1 MESSKLSF
9 WKIFAI
15 ILLISNTVILAFVF
29 FEKPARGENKG
40 PANFIIKELKFEEAQ
55 IESFNKLK
63 FAHQE
68 SLQALQ
74 ITGRELREDYFKL
87 LRNDTTDNILADQLL
102 IQIANN
108 QKTIEQ
114 VTFSHFQSV
123 KNICDIARNAFSVI
137 SRINIQFNFA
147 KIYTLFESKK
157 INNFPPFIY

>member
-29 FEKPARGENKG
+29 FEKPTRADNKG
-40 PANFIIKELKFEEAQ
+40 PANFIIKELNLNAAQ
-55 IESFNKLK
+55 IENFNQLK
-63 FAHQE
+63 FAHQD
-68 SLQALQ
+68 SVQRLKN
-74 ITGRELREDYFKL
+74 TGRELRENYFKL

-123 KNICDIARNAFSVI
+123 KNICDSVQKEKFDSI
-137 SRINIQFNFA
+137 ILEVIHRMKDNRPKPNRP
-147 KIYTLFESKK
+147 EP
-157 INNFPPFIY
+157 NR

>member
-74 ITGRELREDYFKL
+74 ITGRELREDYFQL
-87 LRNDTTDNILADQLL
+87 LRNDTTDQVLANQILL
-102 IQIANN
+102 QIANN

-123 KNICDIARNAFSVI
+123 KNICDSVQKEKFDSI
-137 SRINIQFNFA
+137 ILEVIHRMKDNRPKPNR
-147 KIYTLFESKK
+147 LGP
-157 INNFPPFIY
+157 NR

>member
-1 MESSKLSF
+1 METSKLSF

-15 ILLISNTVILAFVF
+15 TLLISNMVILAFIF
-29 FEKPARGENKG
+29 FEKPTSADNKG

-68 SLQALQ
+68 SLQELQ
-74 ITGRELREDYFKL
+74 ITGRELREDYFQL
-87 LRNDTTDNILADQLL
+87 LRNDTTDQVLANQILL
-102 IQIANN
+102 QIANN

-123 KNICDIARNAFSVI
+123 KNICDSVQKEKFDSI
-137 SRINIQFNFA
+137 ILEVIHRMKDNRPKPNSLGPNR
-147 KIYTLFESKK
+147 
-157 INNFPPFIY
+157 

>member
-55 IESFNKLK
+55 IESFNQLK
-63 FAHQE
+63 FAHQD
-68 SLQALQ
+68 SVQRLKN
-74 ITGRELREDYFKL
+74 TGRELRENYFKL

-108 QKTIEQ
+108 QKAIEQ
-114 VTFSHFQSV
+114 ITYEHFQSV
-123 KNICDIARNAFSVI
+123 KNICDSVQKEKFDSI
-137 SRINIQFNFA
+137 ILEVIHRMKDNRPKPNR
-147 KIYTLFESKK
+147 LGP
-157 INNFPPFIY
+157 NR

>member
-29 FEKPARGENKG
+29 FEKPTRADNKG
-40 PANFIIKELKFEEAQ
+40 PANFIIKELNLNAAQ
-55 IESFNKLK
+55 IENFNQLK
-63 FAHQE
+63 FAHQD
-68 SLQALQ
+68 SVQRLKN
-74 ITGRELREDYFKL
+74 TGRELRENYFKI

-123 KNICDIARNAFSVI
+123 KNICDSVQKEKFDSI
-137 SRINIQFNFA
+137 ILEVVHRMKDNRPKPNR
-147 KIYTLFESKK
+147 LGP
-157 INNFPPFIY
+157 NR

>member
-29 FEKPARGENKG
+29 FEKPTRADNKG
-40 PANFIIKELKFEEAQ
+40 PANFIIKELNLNAAQ
-55 IESFNKLK
+55 IENFNQLK
-63 FAHQE
+63 FAHQD
-68 SLQALQ
+68 SVQRLKN
-74 ITGRELREDYFKL
+74 TGRELRENYFKL
-87 LRNDTTDNILADQLL
+87 LRNDTTDNILADLLL

-123 KNICDIARNAFSVI
+123 KNICDSVQKEKFDSI
-137 SRINIQFNFA
+137 ILEVIHRMKDNRPKPNR
-147 KIYTLFESKK
+147 LGP
-157 INNFPPFIY
+157 NR

>member
-15 ILLISNTVILAFVF
+15 TLLISNMVILAFIF
-29 FEKPARGENKG
+29 FEKPTRADNKG
-40 PANFIIKELKFEEAQ
+40 PSNFIIKELNLNAAQ
-55 IESFNKLK
+55 IENFNQLK
-63 FAHQE
+63 FAHQD
-68 SLQALQ
+68 SVQRLKN
-74 ITGRELREDYFKL
+74 TGRELRENYFKL

-123 KNICDIARNAFSVI
+123 KNICDSVQKEKFDSI
-137 SRINIQFNFA
+137 ILEVIHRMKDNRPKPNR
-147 KIYTLFESKK
+147 LGP
-157 INNFPPFIY
+157 NR

>member
-29 FEKPARGENKG
+29 FEKPARGDNKG

-74 ITGRELREDYFKL
+74 ITGRELREDYFQL
-87 LRNDTTDNILADQLL
+87 LRNDTTDQVLANQILL
-102 IQIANN
+102 QIANN

-123 KNICDIARNAFSVI
+123 KNICDSVQKEKFDSI
-137 SRINIQFNFA
+137 ILEVIHRMKDNRPKPNR
-147 KIYTLFESKK
+147 LGP
-157 INNFPPFIY
+157 NR

>member
-29 FEKPARGENKG
+29 FEKPTRADNKG
-40 PANFIIKELKFEEAQ
+40 PANFIIKELNLNAAQ
-55 IESFNKLK
+55 IENFNQLK
-63 FAHQE
+63 FAHQD
-68 SLQALQ
+68 SVQRLKN
-74 ITGRELREDYFKL
+74 TGRELRENYFKI

-123 KNICDIARNAFSVI
+123 KNICDSVQKEKFDSI
-137 SRINIQFNFA
+137 ILEVIHRMKDNRPKPNR
-147 KIYTLFESKK
+147 LGP
-157 INNFPPFIY
+157 NR

>member
-29 FEKPARGENKG
+29 FEKPTRADNKG
-40 PANFIIKELKFEEAQ
+40 PANFIIKELNLNAAQ
-55 IESFNKLK
+55 IENFNQLK
-63 FAHQE
+63 FAHQD
-68 SLQALQ
+68 SVQRLKN
-74 ITGRELREDYFKL
+74 TGRELRENYFKL

-123 KNICDIARNAFSVI
+123 KNICDSVQKEKFDSI
-137 SRINIQFNFA
+137 ILEVIHRMKDNRPKPNR
-147 KIYTLFESKK
+147 LGP
-157 INNFPPFIY
+157 NR

>member
-29 FEKPARGENKG
+29 FEKPTRADNKG

-55 IESFNKLK
+55 IESFNQLK
-63 FAHQE
+63 FAHQD
-68 SLQALQ
+68 SVQRLKN
-74 ITGRELREDYFKL
+74 TGRELRENYFKL

-123 KNICDIARNAFSVI
+123 KNICDSVQKEKFDSI
-137 SRINIQFNFA
+137 ILEVIHRMKDNRPKPNR
-147 KIYTLFESKK
+147 LGP
-157 INNFPPFIY
+157 NR

>member
-29 FEKPARGENKG
+29 FEKPVRGDNKG

-55 IESFNKLK
+55 IESFNQLK
-63 FAHQE
+63 FAHQD
-68 SLQALQ
+68 SVQRLKN
-74 ITGRELREDYFKL
+74 TGRELRENYFKL

-123 KNICDIARNAFSVI
+123 KNICDSVQKEKFDSI
-137 SRINIQFNFA
+137 ILEVIHRMKDNRPKPNR
-147 KIYTLFESKK
+147 LGP
-157 INNFPPFIY
+157 NR